1 MTAAARHARSR
12 LASLALKIRPG
23 KAPARWS
30 AETALRLERRPATTA
45 NSGPNDGCSETCTIE
60 TGFTCT
66 EDTAGKSSCTAG
78 CGDGTKAG
86 EEACDDGNSGP
97 NDGCSETCTIETGF
111 TCTEDT
117 AGKSSCTVVCGDGTK
132 AGEEACDDGNSGPND
147 GCSETCTIETGF
159 TCTEDTAGKSSCTV
173 VCGDGTKAGEEACDD
188 GNSGPNDGCSETCTI
203 ETGFTCTEDTAGKS
217 SCTQTRLRLLPV
229 RGASAARKGGCGRH
243 RVLSRAVSPAM
254 RGNAGVI
261 VQGPYQGRLE
271 CEWIVQAAAT
281 DASSDVS
288 ILFERFDIGSE
299 DDVVTVFECTDASCA
314 AAEKVASYSSFKP
327 PFSLS
332 SRRGH
337 GFKVA
342 LKSKGRDLR
351 RGFLATYC
359 TAASAPCAPWSS
371 SPAPAPGT
379 AREGKSAL
387 QASAWTRRE
396 SMIWVPSEEV
406 SSTRLLS
413 ARSAVSAGS
422 WGVRQDRTRLNRRQ
436 DAGSVRRIGNLNGFP
451 ARRSSSP
458 TGSPPAGPGGGKSQT
473 ARDAYLAMVN
483 IKLSQAKERVAVRAQ
498 EFVEQMRARATLAL
512 RRDHGMTQDGGATPT
527 QHRLAEAPAAP
538 AAGGNEAANAGNA
551 TTGNETTRAVG
562 QDQMISVL
570 DELLLAGT
578 HENENENVP
587 SHENQIENVRR
598 PAEAPPQEQ
607 PPPYLAPPKEQQPP
621 PQQNQVRSSQRLP
634 SSSVQTLRD
643 QEYGGGGYYS
653 DGYYGSSGYS
663 DGYYDYR
670 KAGCTDVPGYTDDY
684 GRVCEYYDYY
694 PWECSWNYWMSSQPT
709 EACCACGGGKKCAT
723 IIGGVN
729 NECGCQNQCTNSID
743 LTASGEQTITSSLD
757 KTENYFTGVGWRKL
771 YQVSGCFWVIKTHGD
786 LGILAV
792 NITEMPDGHYL
803 EVSFCDG
810 IECCF
815 PILMGETAEGMEQL
829 IRLSNPPQF
838 MRLELKTRGWEVP
851 DDQRLE
857 VRIASFSVSNPPDT
871 VCGDGVPDPGGS
883 EECDDTN
890 TANGD
895 GCSSTCRIEDGWD
908 CKGDLNSVADMPLP
922 GSVEV
927 VRIRTGPMSCRK
939 MCKTDN
945 PCQDCAEFDAG
956 YGVTGCDHYKK
967 GGFLHEY
974 CKADTDEFGIYAFQA
989 CPVACA
995 TSFILQCDSNRNTT
1009 IAFGTLETRTE
1020 MPAGFTEIEPDAFPD
1035 GSALKAVRHKFPSST
1050 DRSAQGYTLQSL
1062 SEVWNNDPVA
1072 TGEMEAPPVP
1082 SDVKRNAGI
1091 ENAVL
1096 NHDIVGQ
1103 TALRINNQLQQLTA
1117 RVTMAV
1123 DPCRLRTAGGCR
1135 NVSGRTLELC
1145 GPGQAALFSYVNGI
1159 WSYDGSPSAHV
1170 DPERLTN
1177 ITGNVGKFNASA
1189 YLLDPNRKALD
1200 AAGSSSAARS
1210 PPSPP
1215 PTQPPYLFFH

>member
-1 MTAAARHARSR
+1 
-12 LASLALKIRPG
+12 
-23 KAPARWS
+23 
-30 AETALRLERRPATTA
+30 
-45 NSGPNDGCSETCTIE
+45 
-60 TGFTCT
+60 
-66 EDTAGKSSCTAG
+66 
-78 CGDGTKAG
+78 
-86 EEACDDGNSGP
+86 
-97 NDGCSETCTIETGF
+97 
-111 TCTEDT
+111 
-117 AGKSSCTVVCGDGTK
+117 
-132 AGEEACDDGNSGPND
+132 
-147 GCSETCTIETGF
+147 
-159 TCTEDTAGKSSCTV
+159 
-173 VCGDGTKAGEEACDD
+173 
-188 GNSGPNDGCSETCTI
+188 
-203 ETGFTCTEDTAGKS
+203 
-217 SCTQTRLRLLPV
+217 
-229 RGASAARKGGCGRH
+229 
-243 RVLSRAVSPAM
+243 
-254 RGNAGVI
+254 VI
-261 VQGPYQGRLE
+261 VQDPYKGRLE

-281 DASSDVS
+281 AASSDVS
-288 ILFERFDIGSE
+288 ILFERFHIGSE
-299 DDVVTVFECTDASCA
+299 GDVVTVFECTDASCA
-314 AAEKVASYSSFKP
+314 AAEKLASYSGFKP

-337 GFKVA
+337 GLKVA

-351 RGFLATYC
+351 KGFRATYC
-359 TAASAPCAPWSS
+359 TGASAPCAPLSS
-371 SPAPAPGT
+371 SPPPTHGT
-379 AREGKSAL
+379 ARGGKSAMQESSL
-387 QASAWTRRE
+387 TRKE

-406 SSTRLLS
+406 SSTRLRS

-451 ARRSSSP
+451 ARRSATS
-458 TGSPPAGPGGGKSQT
+458 TGSPPAGPGRKKAQT
-473 ARDAYLAMVN
+473 ARDAYVAMVN
-483 IKLSQAKERVAVRAQ
+483 IKLNQAKERVGVRAQ

-512 RRDHGMTQDGGATPT
+512 RRDHGKTQDGGASPT
-527 QHRLAEAPAAP
+527 QHRLAEATAVPAAE
-538 AAGGNEAANAGNA
+538 GNEADNAAHA
-551 TTGNETTRAVG
+551 TTGDATTRAVG
-562 QDQMISVL
+562 QNKMKSVL
-570 DELLLAGT
+570 EELLLAGT

-587 SHENQIENVRR
+587 SQENQIEKVR
-598 PAEAPPQEQ
+598 PAEAP
-607 PPPYLAPPKEQQPP
+607 YFLAPPQEQQPP
-621 PQQNQVRSSQRLP
+621 PQQSQVRSSPRLT

-643 QEYGGGGYYS
+643 HDYGGGDYYS
-653 DGYYGSSGYS
+653 DGYGSSGYS

-694 PWECSWNYWMSSQPT
+694 PGECSWNYWMSSQPT

-757 KTENYFTGVGWRKL
+757 KAEKYFAGVGWSKL

-786 LGILAV
+786 SGMLAV
-792 NITEMPDGHYL
+792 NVTEMPDGHYL

-810 IECCF
+810 IECCS
-815 PILMGETAEGMEQL
+815 PILMGETAEAMAQL

-857 VRIASFSVSNPPDT
+857 VRIASFSASNPPDT
-871 VCGDGVPDPGGS
+871 VCGDGVPGPGDN
-883 EECDDTN
+883 EECDDKN

-922 GSVEV
+922 GSVQAI
-927 VRIRTGPMSCRK
+927 RIRTGPMSCKK

-956 YGVTGCDHYKK
+956 YGETGCDLYEK
-967 GGFLHEY
+967 GGPLHEY

-995 TSFILQCDSNRNTT
+995 TSFILQCDSNRNMT
-1009 IAFGTLETRTE
+1009 IAFGTFETRTE
-1020 MPAGFTEIEPDAFPD
+1020 MPAGFTEIEPNAFPD
-1035 GSALKAVRHKFPSST
+1035 GSALKAVRHKFLSST
-1050 DRSAQGYTLQSL
+1050 DSSAQGYMLQSL

-1072 TGEMEAPPVP
+1072 AGEMEAPPVP
-1082 SDVKRNAGI
+1082 SDIKRNAGI

-1103 TALRINNQLQQLTA
+1103 TALRINDQLQQLTA

-1135 NVSGRTLELC
+1135 NVSGKTLELC
-1145 GPGQAALFSYVNGI
+1145 GPGQAALFSYVQGM
-1159 WSYDGSPSAHV
+1159 WSYDGSPSSHV

-1177 ITGNVGKFNASA
+1177 ITGDVGKFNASA

-1200 AAGSSSAARS
+1200 AAGSSFAARC

-1215 PTQPPYLFFH
+1215 PPQPPYLFVHRPFCLCFSTAVEPSKHC